1 MTIKYFLKVYPPK
14 RMWRK
19 FWIGLT
25 CLPMLPQH
33 RAKLLKLGGVD
44 IKGRAMIYG
53 GVGIDTVAPDHIHIG
68 DNTAITSGVKIL
80 THYLDPGQAGRHFR
94 IGDVTIGK
102 NVFIGVN
109 AVICNSVSI
118 GDGAIVGAGSCDQ
131 RYPSLSVLGWKSC
144 SIYKG
149 ACSLKYKLNW
159 K

>member
-102 NVFIGVN
+102 NVLIGVN

-118 GDGAIVGAGSCDQ
+118 GDGAIVGAGSIVTKDIPPYQCWAGNPA
-131 RYPSLSVLGWKSC
+131 RFIKER
-144 SIYKG
+144 
-149 ACSLKYKLNW
+149 AH
-159 K
+159 